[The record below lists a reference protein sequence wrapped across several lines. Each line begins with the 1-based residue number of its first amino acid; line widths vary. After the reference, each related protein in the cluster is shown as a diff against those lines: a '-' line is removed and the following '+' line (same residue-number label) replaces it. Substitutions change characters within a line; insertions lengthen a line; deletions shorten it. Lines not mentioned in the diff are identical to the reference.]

1 MNIFSLNLF
10 GIRINVGIT
19 FLFLLGFLYATTG
32 SWLFVVVLALSLVGH
47 EMSHMIA
54 ARYYEID
61 AEEMHLFF
69 IGGAAMID
77 MKRATPKQD
86 LVISSAGPIFNFV
99 IGGITLAIV
108 YSFPNLP
115 GMHEMSVAMLGINFG
130 LGMFNLLPAYP
141 MDGGRILR
149 AVITLLGVSKDKA
162 MNVSHWLAG
171 IFSVLFIVGAFH
183 FKSVTLPIISLFLI
197 ANIFIERIK
206 DE

>member
-1 MNIFSLNLF
+1 MNVFSLNLF

-19 FLFLLGFLYATTG
+19 FLLLLGFLYATTG
-32 SWLFVVVLALSLVGH
+32 NWIFVVVLVLSLVGH

-86 LVISSAGPIFNFV
+86 LVISFAGPIFNFV
-99 IGGITLAIV
+99 IAAITFAIA
-108 YSFPNLP
+108 YSFPSLP
-115 GMHEMSVAMLGINFG
+115 GMHEVSVAMLGINIG
-130 LGMFNLLPAYP
+130 LGVFNLLPAYP

-149 AVITLLGVSKDKA
+149 STITLLGVSKKKA
-162 MNVSHWLAG
+162 MKVTHWLSG
-171 IFSVLFIVGAFH
+171 IFAVLFIAGAIY
-183 FKSVTLPIISLFLI
+183 FKSVTLPIISLFLT
-197 ANIFIERIK
+197 ANIIIERVS
-206 DE
+206 ER